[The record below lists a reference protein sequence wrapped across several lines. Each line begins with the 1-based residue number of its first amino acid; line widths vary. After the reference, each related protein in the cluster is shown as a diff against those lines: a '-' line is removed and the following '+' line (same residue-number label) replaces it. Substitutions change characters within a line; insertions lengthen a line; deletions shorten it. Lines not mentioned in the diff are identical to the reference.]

1 MMKQE
6 RLENLAD
13 GIFAIVMT
21 LLVLDLKIPPLGMID
36 TYTLLH
42 AFNTLLP
49 YFMSYLTS
57 FAMLYVYWHAHH
69 FIISVYAK
77 NLTMELSNINAVF
90 LFLIGLVPFS
100 SHLLGLYH
108 SSRFIIVLFSL
119 HIIMIGL
126 VLYWMRWYIKHAP
139 SVHNREVT
147 KNEEDHSQAR
157 ILFPVFCAC
166 ISIGISFIDPF
177 FSLFSLTL
185 GILFNYSKQS
195 TKITFAFLQ
204 TLFPSKKYD

>member
-21 LLVLDLKIPPLGMID
+21 LLVLDLKLPNLGMVN
-36 TYTLLH
+36 TYTILH
-42 AFNTLLP
+42 SFHTLLP

-77 NLTMELSNINAVF
+77 NLTIELSNINAVF

-100 SHLLGLYH
+100 SHVLGLYH
-108 SSRFIIVLFSL
+108 TSPVIIVFFSL

-147 KNEEDHSQAR
+147 KSEEDHSQAR
-157 ILFPVFCAC
+157 ILFPVFCAV
-166 ISIGISFIDPF
+166 ISILISFIDPF

-195 TKITFAFLQ
+195 TRITFAFLQ
-204 TLFPSKKYD
+204 AIFHGKSNE